1 MNRHRTDTTAL
12 AGDHSRWVQWRAQR
26 LRGAGFT
33 RELADELAHERRID
47 IHGLLELVDRGC
59 PPQLAARIL
68 APL

>member
-1 MNRHRTDTTAL
+1 MNTHRTDTTAL

-33 RELADELAHERRID
+33 RELAHERWID